1 MSFDFITI
9 GGATED
15 ITFYTREGVLIS
27 NRKDVLKQKLLAFEY
42 GAKIKIDESHSTFG
56 GGASNT
62 AVNLAGLGFKAAC
75 LVAVGDD
82 NRGRNV
88 IDNLKQKGVNTSLIQ
103 KKKNS
108 ETGFSFLLVGPN
120 NEHIV
125 FSNRAANKKLNISTK
140 ETKVLQSAKWA
151 YLTSLHGDWL
161 RVLQKVFKIDS
172 LNIAWNPGHVQIV
185 AGFKKLKPFLSQTKV
200 LALNKDEAIEL
211 VVSHPDFKNKP
222 NSFLNNTRNLLK
234 ALKGM
239 GPEIVLITR
248 GKEGADCYDGEE
260 FYYQSTLKEKKRV
273 DTTGVGDA
281 FNSSFVA
288 GLELFKGD
296 IKKSLRLGARNSASV
311 IGQQGAQNGLLTSK
325 KLKL

>member
-1 MSFDFITI
+1 MFYDFITI

-15 ITFYTREGVLIS
+15 ITFYTREGVLID
-27 NRKDVLKQKLLAFEY
+27 NKKDILRKKLLAFEY

-62 AVNLAGLGFKAAC
+62 AVNLAGLGFQVAS

-82 NRGRNV
+82 NRGENV
-88 IDNLKQKGVNTSLIQ
+88 VRNLKNKKVKTGLIQ
-103 KKKNS
+103 KKKGKD
-108 ETGFSFLLVGPN
+108 TGFSFLLVGPN

-125 FSNRAANKKLNISTK
+125 FSNRAANCDLKISPKEKRTLKKTN
-140 ETKVLQSAKWA
+140 WA
-151 YLTSLHGDWL
+151 YLTSLHGDWEQIL
-161 RVLQKVFKIDS
+161 KNVFSVAK
-172 LNIAWNPGHVQIV
+172 LNKAWNPGHVQIQ
-185 AGFKKLKPFLSQTKV
+185 AGFKVLKPYLKDTRV

-211 VVSHPDFKNKP
+211 TLTHPDYKNK
-222 NSFLNNTRNLLK
+222 NNTFLNNTRNLLK
-234 ALKGM
+234 AIKGM
-239 GPEIVLITR
+239 GPEIAVITR
-248 GKEGADCYDGEE
+248 GKEGANAFDGKK
-260 FYYQSTLKEKKRV
+260 FYYQPVLKEKKRV